1 MTQARIKR
9 GSSFKA
15 MFIFDEDEWA
25 ALQPLSAISAKFKQG
40 SRETVLAASSSTTAR
55 TITLTATPTQTA
67 LWIVAPG
74 QFDVWIT
81 RGTDLV
87 PVPAS
92 SNVSVLVIEGVTQ

>member
-9 GSSFKA
+9 GASFKA

-25 ALQPLSAISAKFKQG
+25 ALQPLSEISAKFKQG
-40 SRETVLAASSSTTAR
+40 SRETVLAAAPSSASR
-55 TITLTATPTQTA
+55 TITVTATPAQTA

-74 QFDVWIT
+74 QFDVWVT
-81 RGTDLV
+81 RGADLV

-92 SNVSVLVIEGVTQ
+92 SNISVSVIEGVTR

>member
-40 SRETVLAASSSTTAR
+40 SRETVLAAVSSPTAR
-55 TITLTATPTQTA
+55 TITVTATP
-67 LWIVAPG
+67 
-74 QFDVWIT
+74 D
-81 RGTDLV
+81 GT
-87 PVPAS
+87 
-92 SNVSVLVIEGVTQ
+92 GVTGGVPSAQNEPFARALLASHLRWGLVEAAGDEEHA